1 MLYRIHRIKETPREN
16 FRWAAHTGGLA
27 IAKPK
32 DYEAEGEI
40 DAANPY
46 AGWKALSAQGCP
58 LRTGD
63 ILEELL
69 PDGVPGALHIAKYV
83 GFEKAAWFI
92 PEAKTENHT
101 ISNSELS

>member
-1 MLYRIHRIKETPREN
+1 MFYRIHRIKETAREN

-27 IAKPK
+27 IAKLK
-32 DYEAEGEI
+32 DYEPKGEI
-40 DAANPY
+40 DAASPY

-63 ILEELL
+63 ILEEIL
-69 PDGVPGALHIAKYV
+69 PDGAPGTLHIAKYV

-92 PEAKTENHT
+92 PETKAENQT
-101 ISNSELS
+101 IFNAELP